1 MQTVDFFPP
10 VVDDPY
16 AFGQIAAAN
25 ALSDIYA
32 MGAVPKLAMNL
43 LCYPSCLPQETV
55 RAILAGGADKV
66 REAGAALAGGHTI
79 QDNEPK
85 YGLCVSGFVD
95 PRRILANAGARPG
108 DLLILTK
115 PLGVGVLNTAAK
127 AELITPE
134 AFARRSRR
142 CPRSTAR
149 RRRSRR
155 TSR

>member
-66 REAGAALAGGHTI
+66 REAGAALAGGHTS
-79 QDNEPK
+79 P
-85 YGLCVSGFVD
+85 
-95 PRRILANAGARPG
+95 
-108 DLLILTK
+108 
-115 PLGVGVLNTAAK
+115 NTASAS
-127 AELITPE
+127 AAASIRAGSSRMP
-134 AFARRSRR
+134 ARGRAT
-142 CPRSTAR
+142 C
-149 RRRSRR
+149 
-155 TSR
+155 

>member
-55 RAILAGGADKV
+55 RAILAGGA
-66 REAGAALAGGHTI
+66 G
-79 QDNEPK
+79 Q
-85 YGLCVSGFVD
+85 
-95 PRRILANAGARPG
+95 GARGGRGARGRAHDPG
-108 DLLILTK
+108 
-115 PLGVGVLNTAAK
+115 
-127 AELITPE
+127 
-134 AFARRSRR
+134 
-142 CPRSTAR
+142 
-149 RRRSRR
+149 
-155 TSR
+155 